1 MELRLVLIPL
11 ILLTLTACGSSG
23 KPKTFFEQEGPLP
36 EEIVNYAQQLLPNGE
51 DPNLVPLVQ
60 RNFLEGCMIGGE
72 NRGSSI
78 STKAMA
84 SACACAYED
93 LLKYVR
99 QVTATENAAFE
110 LFDQLDKSLREDAG
124 YATLGSDYK
133 EIFDRCL
140 S

>member
-1 MELRLVLIPL
+1 MKLRLVLIPL
-11 ILLTLTACGSSG
+11 LLLTLTACGSSG

-36 EEIVNYAQQLLPNGE
+36 EEI
-51 DPNLVPLVQ
+51 D
-60 RNFLEGCMIGGE
+60 GCMFGGE
-72 NRGSSI
+72 NRGASI

-84 SACACAYED
+84 SACDCAYED